1 MTNVSE
7 EILNFINSEYSKEV
21 LPDIA
26 VITEM
31 RGSDSIRQSI
41 DVYNYGDVNY
51 YYSPYFDTGS
61 NKDLDVGYIKSYLDS
76 LYNTIINN
84 DPFFRDEL
92 YKEYGDDVKYF
103 SITIVLNFE
112 TKKLELS
119 GYGIEDS
126 TDYSQSEFEFT
137 ENDDKEIYDVLENY
151 LNQGYEYI
159 TVNFSGGGD
168 SGQLDGFYSG
178 GYPIEENGVLEDALY
193 TLLNQHQG
201 GWEINEGS
209 QGEFDINCKDKT
221 IVLNFGMNYE
231 REIDFDNDWEIDLDF

>member
-41 DVYNYGDVNY
+41 DVYDYGDVNY

-61 NKDLDVGYIKSYLDS
+61 NKDLEVGYIKSYLDS
-76 LYNTIINN
+76 LYNTIIDN
-84 DPFFRDEL
+84 DPFFKDEL
-92 YKEYGDDVKYF
+92 YKEYGEDVKYF

-119 GYGIEDS
+119 GYGVEDS
-126 TDYSQSEFEFT
+126 TDYSQREFDINQ
-137 ENDDKEIYDVLENY
+137 NDDKELYDVLEDY
-151 LNQGYEYI
+151 LNQGYDNI
-159 TVNFSGGGD
+159 SVNFSGGGD
-168 SGQLDGFYSG
+168 SGQLDGFYYEGS
-178 GYPIEENGVLEDALY
+178 PIEENGILEY
-193 TLLNQHQG
+193 TLYELLNRHQS

-209 QGEFDINCKDKT
+209 QGEFDINCKNKT
-221 IVLNFGMNYE
+221 IVLNFGLNFE
-231 REIDFDNDWEIDLDF
+231 REIDFDNGWETDLDY